1 MLATTKGSRAR
12 MQSRTKLVVAL
23 TLMANILLAG
33 TAALVNVQVAKAQS
47 PRAAGKGQVN
57 AAANQKTNPAH
68 AKSFDLS
75 FLPENP
81 SAIVAIR
88 PAAIGRDPALKEHN
102 LAVTMA
108 LAPLLPS
115 LFGSV
120 ESIDQVVVGYGGL
133 HDSGALDLD
142 PLMRPDYVVVIRS
155 KNDIDWEQ
163 RIGGLVKRF
172 GPSGSTLNELSIE
185 GRRCYKASTTRFEII
200 RSGECYYW
208 PDART
213 IVIGR
218 EQALHRVVRRGGE
231 NRPRLVQGDDWRV
244 VENCPIA
251 MAVETPDLSLVGDLH
266 AVDLIFG
273 LGEIG
278 QSQRL
283 TLGIDNLDAMDLH
296 AIVTFPTA
304 REAGQSALRTLAGKA
319 NLAAAIFFE
328 KMGVLGPRRQ
338 ELAHGQGEDA
348 DVNFENA
355 VMKIASR
362 SSKIQCDGR
371 TLDLRRKTSV
381 ALKDLVSGL
390 LTDAG
395 AR

>member
-1 MLATTKGSRAR
+1 M
-12 MQSRTKLVVAL
+12 
-23 TLMANILLAG
+23 
-33 TAALVNVQVAKAQS
+33 
-47 PRAAGKGQVN
+47 N

-81 SAIVAIR
+81 SASD
-88 PAAIGRDPALKEHN
+88 GDPAWRRLGVIPQLQGAQPCSNDGGCPAFAEP
-102 LAVTMA
+102 VQ
-108 LAPLLPS
+108 
-115 LFGSV
+115 GSV

-218 EQALHRVVRRGGE
+218 EQALHRVVRMGCE
-231 NRPRLVQGDDWRV
+231 NRPRFVQGDEWLV

-266 AVDLIFG
+266 AVDLIFFRIRR
-273 LGEIG
+273 EIG
-278 QSQRL
+278 QCQRL

-296 AIVTFPTA
+296 AIVTFRTA
-304 REAGQSALRTLAGKA
+304 RRSRNRQSALRTLASKA
-319 NLAAAIFFE
+319 RIW
-328 KMGVLGPRRQ
+328 
-338 ELAHGQGEDA
+338 
-348 DVNFENA
+348 
-355 VMKIASR
+355 
-362 SSKIQCDGR
+362 
-371 TLDLRRKTSV
+371 LR
-381 ALKDLVSGL
+381 L
-390 LTDAG
+390 
-395 AR
+395 